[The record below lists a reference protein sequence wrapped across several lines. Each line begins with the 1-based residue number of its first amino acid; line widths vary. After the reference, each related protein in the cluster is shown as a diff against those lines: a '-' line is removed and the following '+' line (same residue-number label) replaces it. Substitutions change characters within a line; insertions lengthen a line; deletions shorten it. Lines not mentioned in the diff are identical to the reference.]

1 MKSPPKSPDLNPIEK
16 VWNEM
21 KIYLRQ
27 KGVSTIQDAKRAI
40 VEFQKLLTPLKFQSY
55 IGNLKKVYIIKL
67 NKQII
72 YKNVLFYRSLTP

>member
-40 VEFQKLLTPLKFQSY
+40 VEFQKLLTPLKCQSY

-72 YKNVLFYRSLTP
+72 YKNVLFYMSLTP